1 MYCMDTMLT
10 LVITDAD
17 IAIYGLGFFETNSA
31 ARAARG
37 AERADGQPLA
47 RLTPGFLPLTA
58 QSVP

>member
-37 AERADGQPLA
+37 ARGA
-47 RLTPGFLPLTA
+47 R
-58 QSVP
+58 